1 MTLDAR
7 TASACARPT
16 AHPLLNR
23 QILRGLV
30 IWEFVPATV
39 APTWPNVTCNV
50 LRAITALCWR
60 YFTQDPAQLLRPISS
75 WPLRTIMTRLA
86 PCPRHLTIC
95 LLENVTA
102 TSKVEGFS
110 SPPPPQITDLF
121 IVLVDFPY
129 LWKIG
134 AYYSIHVIIIYRVC
148 GWSLWSS
155 DITVSMP
162 GWCRRQELRSMSLGI
177 LGYSLCWKKR
187 QWLRT

>member
-110 SPPPPQITDLF
+110 SPPPPSDYWFIHCTSWLSISLEDWCLLF
-121 IVLVDFPY
+121 HSRHHHLQGLRMELVIQ
-129 LWKIG
+129 WH
-134 AYYSIHVIIIYRVC
+134 YSV
-148 GWSLWSS
+148 
-155 DITVSMP
+155 DA
-162 GWCRRQELRSMSLGI
+162 
-177 LGYSLCWKKR
+177 
-187 QWLRT
+187 WLV